1 MSNLSD
7 LLPSG
12 AGGKSFDF
20 VASGTL
26 ASGQTIALRSD
37 GKVEAAAASG
47 GDPSAGSASVFNSGN
62 SEYVGACYDASNNKV
77 VIFYTDVA
85 NNYYGTAVV
94 GTVAGTSVSFGSE
107 VVFNSGNTFYFAPVF
122 DPDSNKVVC
131 LFRDDTLSSKPQA
144 IVGTVSGTSISFG
157 SKTEIGSSAEA
168 YNAIAYDTASN
179 RFIFAYKISSNLYI
193 RTGTISGTT
202 IGGLGTQATVTTAL
216 TNFYQPMVVQH
227 DPDANRVQVL
237 YCNNNTNGGA
247 IRISAIDGS
256 GNFSFGSEIVVT
268 ANDFSYP
275 AICYD
280 TANNKAVLAYKN
292 GSSSGA
298 GTALVG
304 TSDGSNGMAFGSAV
318 TFETGIANYIT
329 AVFDTA
335 NNKVVFS
342 YVNGSNSNQPT
353 SIVGTVSGTSISFST
368 AVQLA
373 VAAATTGTQY
383 TYSTFDST
391 TNQVIVAYRDQ
402 GNSNYGM
409 ANVFNASP
417 SNVTSF
423 VGITEAAISNAAT
436 GTVTLQGGINTTA
449 ITNTATTTFAITVA
463 NPGSGNRYYIDGAL
477 QATVSLSEGRT
488 YKFDQSNGTNGG
500 HPLRFSTTSNGT
512 HGGGT
517 EYTTGVTVV
526 GVPGNAGAY
535 TQIVVAIGAP
545 TLYYYCT
552 AHSGMGGTANT
563 PDDAR
568 FTVGSTYYVQDD
580 GTLGTGSTSIVAGEA
595 LSATSINL
603 VNT

>member
-26 ASGQTIALRSD
+26 PNGRTVALRSD
-37 GKVEAAAASG
+37 GKVEALAGTPAVLSNEVTFESG
-47 GDPSAGSASVFNSGN
+47 TTDMTACCYDPSKDKIFVAYVDAAN
-62 SEYVGACYDASNNKV
+62 SEY
-77 VIFYTDVA
+77 
-85 NNYYGTAVV
+85 GTMVV
-94 GTVAGTSVSFGSE
+94 GTISSGTVSFGTP
-107 VVFNSGNTFYFAPVF
+107 VVFNSSNTQYVACTFYAGSINKPYISYSASTIGR
-122 DPDSNKVVC
+122 SNV
-131 LFRDDTLSSKPQA
+131 
-144 IVGTVSGTSISFG
+144 I
-157 SKTEIGSSAEA
+157 
-168 YNAIAYDTASN
+168 N
-179 RFIFAYKISSNLYI
+179 
-193 RTGTISGTT
+193 ISGTT
-202 IGGLGTQATVTTAL
+202 PTAGSQSTFPSNQNGSHFACCYDSTADRAITVFMRGSSPYYGLAVAASVTGTGAPVFGSILTFNSGTSQEMSVAYDENANKSVVVYQGQSSQGNANVLTLSGSTISAGSQTTFNAAG
-216 TNFYQPMVVQH
+216 TNNPRIAY
-227 DPDANRVQVL
+227 DPDNQKL
-237 YCNNNTNGGA
+237 
-247 IRISAIDGS
+247 II
-256 GNFSFGSEIVVT
+256 
-268 ANDFSYP
+268 
-275 AICYD
+275 
-280 TANNKAVLAYKN
+280 AYKDAGN
-292 GSSSGA
+292 SSYGA
-298 GTALVG
+298 AVIGT
-304 TSDGSNGMAFGSAV
+304 
-318 TFETGIANYIT
+318 I
-329 AVFDTA
+329 
-335 NNKVVFS
+335 
-342 YVNGSNSNQPT
+342 
-353 SIVGTVSGTSISFST
+353 SGTSISFS
-368 AVQLA
+368 AEQ
-373 VAAATTGTQY
+373 
-383 TYSTFDST
+383 
-391 TNQVIVAYRDQ
+391 
-402 GNSNYGM
+402 
-409 ANVFNASP
+409 VFNANSTDWCSLAYDTINNKMMLGYRDYGNSSKLTVREITSSGSTLTFGTTFTNNSSSIDYTSSAFDPDTGTTFFAYKENSGKAAVFSP
-417 SNVTSF
+417 ATGNDIASF

-500 HPLRFSTTSNGT
+500 HPLRFSTTSDGT

-568 FTVGSTYYVQDD
+568 FTVGSTYYVQND

-595 LSATSINL
+595 LSASSINL